1 MPYAKSTIVHKAQR
15 AVKLT
20 DSELTIVITELLSTQ
35 EALTSR
41 VEELEN
47 EIKKLSVSR
56 STRSKAAKRDV
67 PTIGVSGEGDS

>member
-56 STRSKAAKRDV
+56 STRSKAAKRNV
-67 PTIGVSGEGDS
+67 PATGVSGESDS

>member
-1 MPYAKSTIVHKAQR
+1 MPYSKETVIHKAQR

-20 DSELTIVITELLSTQ
+20 DSELTIVLSELLYNYQ
-35 EALTSR
+35 ALTSK

-47 EIKKLSVSR
+47 EIKKLSVPR
-56 STRSKAAKRDV
+56 STRGKAAKRDV